1 MKLKS
6 RFLNHRWLR
15 GLWLFLAVLGPG
27 LITANADNDAGG
39 ISTYSLAGAQYGY
52 GLLWTLIPITIVLIV
67 VQEMCAR
74 MGAITGKGLSDL
86 IRENF
91 GLKVTV
97 FVLLGLLVADLGN
110 TVAEFSGIAA
120 SMEIFGVSKYL
131 SVPLG
136 GLFVWFI
143 VVKGSYAKVEKYFL
157 MACFFYITYVI
168 SGVMA
173 HPPWAEVMRA
183 TVVPSFTLNA
193 GYLST
198 LIAVV
203 GTTIAPWMQF
213 YIQSAVVEKRIKPE
227 QYALSRW
234 DVIVGCI
241 ITDVVAFFIIVAC
254 AATIHVHGV
263 EVKESKDVALAL
275 APLAGKWSSYL
286 FAFGLLNASVF
297 TACIL
302 PLATAYYICEG
313 MGWQAGIGH
322 SFKEAPWFVSLYTIL
337 IVVGAAFVLIPHAPL
352 LGIMF
357 WSQVANGALLPFV
370 LVFMLILVNRK
381 RIMGTYVNG
390 FVYNALSWIMVVVMV
405 LLTLMLLVTTIW
417 PNALGGAASNIPPT
431 GLQKLRWVAGGLSG
445 RWVA

>member
-1 MKLKS
+1 MRNQFKTS
-6 RFLNHRWLR
+6 RYLR
-15 GLWLFLAVLGPG
+15 AFWLFLAVLGPG

-39 ISTYSLAGAQYGY
+39 ITTYSLAGAQYGY
-52 GLLWTLIPITIVLIV
+52 GLLWTLIPTTIALIV

-97 FVLLGLLVADLGN
+97 FVLFGLLVADLGN

-120 SMEIFGVSKYL
+120 SMEIFGVSKYF
-131 SVPLG
+131 SVPMG
-136 GLFVWFI
+136 ALFVWLI

-157 MACFFYITYVI
+157 LACFFYITYVI
-168 SGVMA
+168 SGIMA
-173 HPPWAEVMRA
+173 HPPWAEVARA
-183 TVVPSFTLNA
+183 SVVPSFEMNA

-203 GTTIAPWMQF
+203 GTTISPWMQF
-213 YIQSAVVEKRIKPE
+213 YIQSAIVEKRIKPE
-227 QYALSRW
+227 QYAMSRW

-241 ITDVVAFFIIVAC
+241 ITDIVAFFIIIAC
-254 AATIHVHGV
+254 AATVHLHHVQV
-263 EVKESKDVALAL
+263 TEAKDVAVAL
-275 APLAGKWSSYL
+275 APLAGKWASYL

-313 MGWQAGIGH
+313 MGWQAGIGLT
-322 SFKEAPWFVSLYTIL
+322 FKEAPWFISLYTIL

-352 LGIMF
+352 LSIMF

-370 LVFMLILVNRK
+370 LIFMLILVNNK
-381 RIMGTYVNG
+381 RIMGTYVNTPL
-390 FVYNALSWIMVVVMV
+390 YNVLSWATVAIVLILTALLMITTVFPH
-405 LLTLMLLVTTIW
+405 LLTGV
-417 PNALGGAASNIPPT
+417 PA
-431 GLQKLRWVAGGLSG
+431 
-445 RWVA
+445 